1 MEEAGVPV
9 SDPAPP
15 DSEGRHPSWLTSRVV
30 GISSHAVR
38 RYQER
43 VGPYLDSE
51 QAKIAIYRL
60 FEVAIFAHNA
70 PRWTVNVSTTQ
81 DHHTALGWVIVEED
95 LAMPLRETRGLPTSE
110 GHLPFQP
117 FYVVTVLARLGY
129 DGEWRNTRNL
139 P

>member
-1 MEEAGVPV
+1 MAESMRAAMEEAGVPV

-43 VGPYLDSE
+43 VAPYLDSE

-70 PRWTVNVSTTQ
+70 PRWTVNVSIRSTGCQVMNAFWAGCATSWP
-81 DHHTALGWVIVEED
+81 TAEK
-95 LAMPLRETRGLPTSE
+95 
-110 GHLPFQP
+110 
-117 FYVVTVLARLGY
+117 
-129 DGEWRNTRNL
+129 
-139 P
+139 